1 MDDPVIFE
9 PQQIVEGRTS
19 EPDQIKLTAMSMAID
34 RCRHAP
40 SADLFVLAASIESFL
55 RGDVVLSEQISWR
68 KEVMLTRANAFIGP
82 AEVVEFSERNFTA
95 ALTLIGDMAS
105 YLRGE

>member
-9 PQQIVEGRTS
+9 PQQIVEVRTS

-34 RCRHAP
+34 RCRHAVG
-40 SADLFVLAASIESFL
+40 ADLFVLASSIEGFL
-55 RGDVVLSEQISWR
+55 RGDIVLSKTIPV
-68 KEVMLTRANAFIGP
+68 KLLTRANAFIGTV
-82 AEVVEFSERNFTA
+82 EVVEFSERNFTA